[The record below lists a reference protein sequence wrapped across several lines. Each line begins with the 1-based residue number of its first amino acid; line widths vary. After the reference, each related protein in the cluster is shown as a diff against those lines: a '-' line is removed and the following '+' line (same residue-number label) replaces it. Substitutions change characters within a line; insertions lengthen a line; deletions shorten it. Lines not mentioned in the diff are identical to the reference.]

1 MKRAFYANDYNFERK
16 VKVPFID
23 LKRQHDSIK
32 DELDEAIHRV
42 ISSGN
47 FILGREVEAFE
58 DEFANYTGAA
68 HCVTC
73 ANGTDALE
81 LAFEALEI
89 KAGDEVILPAF
100 GWVSASMAL
109 KRMGAIPVYV
119 DIHPGTFHITV
130 DEIAPA
136 ITPKTKAVIVVHL
149 FGQANEVY
157 EVSKLCKSKGLL
169 LIEDCAQAHGLF
181 IDGKQHVGNFGDIG
195 TFSFYPTKNLGC
207 MGDGGGIITN
217 DPATAAKVRAL
228 RDYGRV
234 GGKFTI
240 DGRNSRLDEIQA
252 AILRTKLPH
261 LDEWNE
267 MRREVVRHYDSLL
280 KRSLDHHSA
289 DLMNVFY
296 RYVYS
301 DHGKE
306 IITNAL
312 ERSQIGFVDKQNM
325 SEVLTDGFY
334 DKTNFKN
341 AIKAMESMICL
352 PMHPFLGLEE
362 IRTVVLAM
370 ELN

>member
-1 MKRAFYANDYNFERK
+1 M
-16 VKVPFID
+16 KVPFID

-32 DELDEAIHRV
+32 LELDEAIQRV

-89 KAGDEVILPAF
+89 RADDEVILPAF

-109 KRMGAIPVYV
+109 KRMGAIPIYV
-119 DIHPGTFHITV
+119 DIHPGTFHIKV

-136 ITPKTKAVIVVHL
+136 ITPKTKAVIIVHL

-181 IDGKQHVGNFGDIG
+181 IDGKRHVGNFGDIG

-217 DPATAAKVRAL
+217 ESAVADKIKAL

-234 GGKFTI
+234 GGKFML
-240 DGRNSRLDEIQA
+240 DGRNSRMDELQA

-261 LDEWNE
+261 LDDWNE
-267 MRREVVRHYDSLL
+267 RRREVAIYYYESLKNKFGVQPSHKNNVL
-280 KRSLDHHSA
+280 YQYVIMHSNRNLVFERLLNSKIGSISNYKTSARLDPQLRNDEH
-289 DLMNVFY
+289 
-296 RYVYS
+296 
-301 DHGKE
+301 
-306 IITNAL
+306 
-312 ERSQIGFVDKQNM
+312 
-325 SEVLTDGFY
+325 
-334 DKTNFKN
+334 FKN
-341 AIKAMESMICL
+341 SKDTLETIICL
-352 PMHPFLGLEE
+352 PIQPHLE
-362 IRTVVLAM
+362 ID
-370 ELN
+370 ELNKVVGALQMV

>member
-32 DELDEAIHRV
+32 DELDEVIHRV

-58 DEFANYTGAA
+58 DEFAHYTGAA

-109 KRMGAIPVYV
+109 KRMGAIPIYV

-157 EVSKLCKSKGLL
+157 EVTKLCKQKGLS

-217 DPATAAKVRAL
+217 DPTTAAKVRAL

-240 DGRNSRLDEIQA
+240 DGRNSRMDEIQA
-252 AILRTKLPH
+252 AILCAKLPY
-261 LDEWNE
+261 LDTWNAR
-267 MRREVVRHYDSLL
+267 RREIALGYDRLLSGWEVVLPALVH
-280 KRSLDHHSA
+280 
-289 DLMNVFY
+289 NVFY
-296 RYVYS
+296 RYVLQIHADDPYLRS
-301 DHGKE
+301 ARPAFFGIAAPLQSVSRLKTRAGKKLVNLSNLYTLPISPELTENE
-306 IITNAL
+306 ITYIC
-312 ERSQIGFVDKQNM
+312 ER
-325 SEVLTDGFY
+325 L
-334 DKTNFKN
+334 
-341 AIKAMESMICL
+341 
-352 PMHPFLGLEE
+352 
-362 IRTVVLAM
+362 
-370 ELN
+370 

>member
-1 MKRAFYANDYNFERK
+1 M
-16 VKVPFID
+16 KVPFID
-23 LKRQHDSIK
+23 LKRQHEAIK
-32 DELDEAIHRV
+32 DELDEAISRV

-58 DEFANYTGAA
+58 EEFAQYTGAE

-81 LAFEALEI
+81 LAFEALDI
-89 KAGDEVILPAF
+89 LPGDEVILPAF

-109 KRMGAIPVYV
+109 KRMGAVPVFV

-136 ITPKTKAVIVVHL
+136 ITEKTKAVMIVHL

-157 EVSKLCKSKGLL
+157 EVSRLCKDKGLL

-217 DPATAAKVRAL
+217 NSELADKIRAL

-234 GGKFTI
+234 EGQFTI
-240 DGRNSRLDEIQA
+240 DGRNSRMDEMQA

-261 LDEWNE
+261 LDSWNE
-267 MRREVVRHYDSLL
+267 RRRSIAWSYDSLL
-280 KRSLDHHSA
+280 AEIFEILPGRRN
-289 DLMNVFY
+289 NVFY
-296 RYVYS
+296 QYVIFDDCRNRTMANLS
-301 DHGKE
+301 AS
-306 IITNAL
+306 N
-312 ERSQIGFVDKQNM
+312 IGFTQHYQTTIQLLNEKSIVEKNVFNAKQTIN
-325 SEVLTDGFY
+325 SIL
-334 DKTNFKN
+334 
-341 AIKAMESMICL
+341 SL
-352 PMHPFLGLEE
+352 PIHQFLNRHELEM
-362 IRTVVLAM
+362 VVGSLKGEREA
-370 ELN
+370 